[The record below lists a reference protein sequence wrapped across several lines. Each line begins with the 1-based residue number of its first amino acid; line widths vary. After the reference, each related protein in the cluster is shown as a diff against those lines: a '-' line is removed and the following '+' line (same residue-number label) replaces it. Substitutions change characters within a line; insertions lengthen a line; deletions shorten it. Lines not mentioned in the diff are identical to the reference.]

1 MLMRPTKLSSLIVSG
16 YSSQTTKSEIKR
28 NAIDRIRANRPI
40 LDGLV
45 GYEST
50 VLPQLEHAILAD
62 HDIILLGERGQGKTK
77 LIRSLVELLDE
88 WVPFLV
94 GSELNDDPSA
104 PISASGRAIVER
116 DGGES
121 EVGYMHRSQRY
132 SEKLATPDTSIADLV
147 GEIDPI
153 KVAEGRYLVDEN
165 VIHFGMVPRT
175 NRGIFAIN
183 ELPDLPERIQVGLLN
198 LLEERDVQIRGFKI
212 RLPLDLFF
220 VASANPEDYTNRG
233 RLITPLK
240 DRFGAQIRTH
250 YPMDAATEIDVIHQE
265 ARIDPPEGIELV
277 FPEFM
282 EHVVANFAQFAR
294 KSPSVNQRSG
304 VSVRMSI
311 AAYETLSAVSIVRA
325 LRLGESVASPRVSDL
340 VHIGPAVSGKIEVD
354 ALEDAEEF
362 QVISKLMSQAVLA
375 TFREFVRHDTLAGVT
390 SSFDEVSFD
399 VGSDL
404 PGDSYRT
411 ALLDHPELG
420 KAAFE
425 LVGET
430 DPAMMASA
438 VELILEGLHL
448 SKRLNKHS
456 GVGETTYFAK

>member
-1 MLMRPTKLSSLIVSG
+1 MLMRPTKLSSLIESG

-121 EVGYMHRSQRY
+121 EVGYMHRAQRY

-165 VIHFGMVPRT
+165 V
-175 NRGIFAIN
+175 
-183 ELPDLPERIQVGLLN
+183 
-198 LLEERDVQIRGFKI
+198 
-212 RLPLDLFF
+212 
-220 VASANPEDYTNRG
+220 
-233 RLITPLK
+233 TP
-240 DRFGAQIRTH
+240 A
-250 YPMDAATEIDVIHQE
+250 
-265 ARIDPPEGIELV
+265 
-277 FPEFM
+277 
-282 EHVVANFAQFAR
+282 
-294 KSPSVNQRSG
+294 
-304 VSVRMSI
+304 
-311 AAYETLSAVSIVRA
+311 
-325 LRLGESVASPRVSDL
+325 RVSCL
-340 VHIGPAVSGKIEVD
+340 TNSLNVA
-354 ALEDAEEF
+354 
-362 QVISKLMSQAVLA
+362 
-375 TFREFVRHDTLAGVT
+375 
-390 SSFDEVSFD
+390 
-399 VGSDL
+399 
-404 PGDSYRT
+404 RT
-411 ALLDHPELG
+411 AWD
-420 KAAFE
+420 
-425 LVGET
+425 
-430 DPAMMASA
+430 
-438 VELILEGLHL
+438 INLEI
-448 SKRLNKHS
+448 
-456 GVGETTYFAK
+456 T